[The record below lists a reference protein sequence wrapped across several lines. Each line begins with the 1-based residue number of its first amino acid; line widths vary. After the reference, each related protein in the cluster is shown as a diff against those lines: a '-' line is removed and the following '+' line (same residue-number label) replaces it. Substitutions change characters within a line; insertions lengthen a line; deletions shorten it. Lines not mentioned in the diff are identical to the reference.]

1 MKAKETL
8 REAQFEA
15 ELEEA
20 EAQRLEEEVICPHSR
35 IPLFLYY
42 YFYFKSIYLF
52 VLLLPRYLFL
62 FYFITLWFTRCL
74 ASEQCTLRSLDLTSL
89 LSPWAAQAVGR

>member
-20 EAQRLEEEVICPHSR
+20 EAQRLEEEVLCPHSR

-42 YFYFKSIYLF
+42 YFYFKSIYLI

-62 FYFITLWFTRCL
+62 FRFYYFVVYPMPVVGAMYI
-74 ASEQCTLRSLDLTSL
+74 
-89 LSPWAAQAVGR
+89 AVA

>member
-20 EAQRLEEEVICPHSR
+20 EAQRLEEEV
-35 IPLFLYY
+35 
-42 YFYFKSIYLF
+42 
-52 VLLLPRYLFL
+52 
-62 FYFITLWFTRCL
+62 
-74 ASEQCTLRSLDLTSL
+74 L
-89 LSPWAAQAVGR
+89 LS

>member
-20 EAQRLEEEVICPHSR
+20 EAQRLEEEVLPPIPAFLFSCITFLFFYLIICFAPV
-35 IPLFLYY
+35 I
-42 YFYFKSIYLF
+42 YFYF
-52 VLLLPRYLFL
+52 VLLLCGLPDACR
-62 FYFITLWFTRCL
+62 RSNVRVGAGRL
-74 ASEQCTLRSLDLTSL
+74 A
-89 LSPWAAQAVGR
+89 